1 MVSNDE
7 GLFPFDEQKNCSDD
21 KRAEG
26 ENADLRFVSI
36 ERICSEN

>member
-7 GLFPFDEQKNCSDD
+7 GLFLIDEQTGCSGD